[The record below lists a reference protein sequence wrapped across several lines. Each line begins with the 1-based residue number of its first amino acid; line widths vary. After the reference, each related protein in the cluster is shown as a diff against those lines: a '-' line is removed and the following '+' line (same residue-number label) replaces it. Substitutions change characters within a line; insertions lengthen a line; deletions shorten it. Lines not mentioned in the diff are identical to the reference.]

1 MVVITLQAGS
11 RVIGKLP
18 KGCKYCSKG
27 AKLVLLVTGL
37 CKRKCFYCPL
47 SKEKRNKDVV
57 FANERRVKCYNDII
71 EEAELINALGTGI
84 TGGDPM
90 LVPKRTLRYIELI
103 KEVFGEEHHTHLYT
117 TGEFKRGL
125 VRKLACA
132 GLDEIRF
139 HPPIKYWDRL
149 ENSSYEIIIKE
160 ALRTNMSVG
169 IEIPSLPNYKA
180 KIISLIKRADEL
192 GVDFIN
198 LNELEYSE
206 TNYRALNKLGYKVKN
221 DISAAVKGS
230 EPLALEL
237 MKKLDVDITLHY
249 CSSAFKD
256 SVQLRNRIM
265 RRAKNIVK
273 DYEIITED
281 ATLLKGIIECENLS
295 AVREELIKKF
305 SIPEKLVEIDIAR
318 RRLETAPWIIV
329 KIAKFLPF
337 PCSIVEEYP
346 TADRL
351 EVEREKL
358 N

>member
-11 RVIGKLP
+11 RVVGKLP
-18 KGCKYCSKG
+18 RGCKYCAKG

-103 KEVFGEEHHTHLYT
+103 KEVFGEKHHTHLYT

-125 VRKLACA
+125 VRELACA

-221 DISAAVKGS
+221 DISAA
-230 EPLALEL
+230 
-237 MKKLDVDITLHY
+237 
-249 CSSAFKD
+249 
-256 SVQLRNRIM
+256 
-265 RRAKNIVK
+265 
-273 DYEIITED
+273 
-281 ATLLKGIIECENLS
+281 
-295 AVREELIKKF
+295 
-305 SIPEKLVEIDIAR
+305 
-318 RRLETAPWIIV
+318 
-329 KIAKFLPF
+329 
-337 PCSIVEEYP
+337 
-346 TADRL
+346 
-351 EVEREKL
+351 
-358 N
+358 